1 MKTPVDRL
9 TQEEREILAHYYSS
23 EGFKVLVKLIEM
35 ERLDLAKDHV
45 EQVDILQVRY
55 LSGQAAS
62 LKKLVKT
69 IQQLKKNSKES

>member
-1 MKTPVDRL
+1 MKSPVDRL

-55 LSGQAAS
+55 LSGQTAS

>member
-55 LSGQAAS
+55 LSGQTAS